1 MELSRLVFIGQ
12 LTLGAF
18 ITCLSVYTFI
28 NIKYY
33 ITLSVETQLNMM
45 WYIVALSLL
54 VYGLLQLS
62 QGLVEMLEEMK
73 ERDENALKKKI

>member
-12 LTLGAF
+12 LTLGGF

-28 NIKYY
+28 NIKNYVS
-33 ITLSVETQLNMM
+33 LSIETQLNMI

-62 QGLVEMLEEMK
+62 QGLVEMLEEIK
-73 ERDENALKKKI
+73 DREDVYIK